1 MTVCVHRSNRRRD
14 VMQKTCVMARL
25 RRLALQYGSMIEPL
39 DDLLAGAQF
48 AATDRY
54 RSTISTCRSNKTV
67 WADVIE
73 EVVKLSRTDA
83 AT

>member
-1 MTVCVHRSNRRRD
+1 MTVCVHRFNRRRH
-14 VMQKTCVMARL
+14 VTQKTCVMARL
-25 RRLALQYGSMIEPL
+25 RRLALQYGQWIEPL
-39 DDLLAGAQF
+39 GDLLAGAQF
-48 AATDRY
+48 AAMGRY
-54 RSTISTCRSNKTV
+54 RRTISTCRSNKTV